1 MEGYRVSLDERYVV
15 AYHHCRRCARS
26 IRVLR
31 SSGPMDSAT
40 TGFSGPLFYAIF
52 RSMAHHFRRFR
63 KMVSSR
69 SWSLTASYSTGPQI
83 RNRWRALAPEETL
96 RELQSS
102 VWTPAATPAHKTVQ
116 SLGPVPLHP
125 CSYGHFVAQRQGQ
138 SSTIREPRINLALIR
153 SRGRKN
159 GVGDFR

>member
-1 MEGYRVSLDERYVV
+1 MSLDERYVV

-83 RNRWRALAPEETL
+83 RNRWRAVAP
-96 RELQSS
+96 QDF
-102 VWTPAATPAHKTVQ
+102 ATPGIDRVRQECATTGLQIPLERQYGDLTLASAHSCTMAFDIVAPQ
-116 SLGPVPLHP
+116 FLQIDALRAEYQNPRMG
-125 CSYGHFVAQRQGQ
+125 CSEF
-138 SSTIREPRINLALIR
+138 EW
-153 SRGRKN
+153 K
-159 GVGDFR
+159 

>member
-83 RNRWRALAPEETL
+83 RNRWRAVAP
-96 RELQSS
+96 QDF
-102 VWTPAATPAHKTVQ
+102 ATPGIDRVRQQVATPGLQIPLEVQ
-116 SLGPVPLHP
+116 LGESVLSLGSDDHTA
-125 CSYGHFVAQRQGQ
+125 FDIVALEFPKIDALRAEYQN
-138 SSTIREPRINLALIR
+138 PRM
-153 SRGRKN
+153 G
-159 GVGDFR
+159 

>member
-1 MEGYRVSLDERYVV
+1 MALDTRYVV

-83 RNRWRALAPEETL
+83 RNRWRAVAP
-96 RELQSS
+96 QDF
-102 VWTPAATPAHKTVQ
+102 ATPGTDRVRQQVATPGLQIPLEQQLGESAV
-116 SLGPVPLHP
+116 SLGSLGRTTAFTIVAPKVSNPIPGRSEYQNPHMG
-125 CSYGHFVAQRQGQ
+125 CSEFEV
-138 SSTIREPRINLALIR
+138 
-153 SRGRKN
+153 K
-159 GVGDFR
+159 